1 MRIWHL
7 MIYKKNFNQ
16 NTINDFFANIYHHRD
31 QNGIH
36 FKKMNIDADSSQM
49 IASTLWFDSD
59 NKLNNTVI
67 TTFIKYLYA
76 QLLVGPKVDLPILA
90 KVLREDFKTL
100 GIEYLVLN
108 KLEMNLTFWGVASD
122 ANFEKPETSNNE
134 EKQQ

>member
-1 MRIWHL
+1 
-7 MIYKKNFNQ
+7 
-16 NTINDFFANIYHHRD
+16 
-31 QNGIH
+31 
-36 FKKMNIDADSSQM
+36 MNIDADSSQM